1 MNEAQRLPAS
11 SDQVDTERMFIA
23 LTLPDPVRQILALLP
38 QDIPGFVWT
47 RPEQMHVT
55 LRFLGNVP
63 VDRID
68 AIVGR
73 LREVRV
79 APFVLPLEG
88 VGTFPPNR
96 PPRVLWLGTGNGHP
110 RLFQLRQ
117 RIDDALLG
125 AGLDLDVRTFHPH
138 ITLAR
143 LTENAASAATRWAHA
158 HHELSAPPIRVD
170 AFDLYASEPR
180 PTGAIHTLCH
190 RFPLAVEP

>member
-1 MNEAQRLPAS
+1 MNEAQAVPFS

-23 LTLPDPVRQILALLP
+23 LTLPDPVREILALLP
-38 QDIPGFVWT
+38 QDIAGFVWT

-55 LRFLGNVP
+55 LRFLGHVP
-63 VDRID
+63 VNRID
-68 AIVGR
+68 AVIAR
-73 LREVRV
+73 LSEIRV

-96 PPRVLWLGTGNGHP
+96 PPRVVWLGIGNGHP

-125 AGLDLDVRTFHPH
+125 AGLDLDVRSFHPH

-143 LTENAASAATRWAHA
+143 LTENAASAVARWTHA
-158 HHELSAPPIRVD
+158 HRELSAPPIRVD
-170 AFDLYASEPR
+170 AFGLYTSELR
-180 PTGAIHTLCH
+180 PSGAVHTLRH
-190 RFPLAVEP
+190 RFPLAG